1 MSAID
6 KTNALERKMLPVE
19 LLKKNAQNPNKM
31 KPREF
36 DLLVDNI
43 QKTGITD
50 PILVRALGEGEYRI
64 VGGHHRF
71 EAAVFLEFSEVPC
84 TIITDPDFDDDEE
97 RFQIVRMNMIRGRMD
112 PDSFFALYNSVSG
125 KYSNEILQDAFGFA
139 DDAEFK
145 KLVNQV
151 AKQLPD
157 ETLQRKFKEAAKEI
171 KTIDG
176 LSRLLNEMFTKYGD
190 TLPYGYMVFDH
201 GGQRSVWLQVSDKTL
216 KAMDVIGQI
225 CIEKQRT
232 VDDLIGGVLQLMAKA
247 DSQEFIDGLV
257 AETVPVELP
266 SGMTMMPTKDNLAN
280 MAEFE

>member
-1 MSAID
+1 MSAIE
-6 KTNALERKMLPVE
+6 KTQALERKMLPVAM
-19 LLKKNAQNPNKM
+19 LQKNAQNPNKM
-31 KPREF
+31 KSREF

-50 PILVRALGEGEYRI
+50 PILVRALDDGNYRI

-71 EAAVFLEFSEVPC
+71 EAAVFLEFDEVPC
-84 TIITDPDFDDDEE
+84 TIITDPNFDDDEE
-97 RFQIVRMNMIRGRMD
+97 RFQIVRMNMIRGHMD
-112 PDSFFALYNSVSG
+112 PDSFFNLYNSVAS

-157 ETLQRKFKEAAKEI
+157 EGLQKKFKEAAKEI

-201 GGQRSVWLQVSDKTL
+201 GGQRSVWLQVSDRTI
-216 KAMDVIGQI
+216 KAMDVIGQL
-225 CIEKQRT
+225 CIERQRT
-232 VDDLIGGVLQLMAKA
+232 VDDLIGTVLQLMAKA
-247 DSQEFIDGLV
+247 DSQEFIDGIV
-257 AETVPVELP
+257 ADTEPVELP
-266 SGMTMMPTKDNLAN
+266 DGMTMMPTKDNIAKVS
-280 MAEFE
+280 EFE